1 MKIIV
6 LDLFGCGGDSCVNRE
21 DAEMSHRIF
30 LFACGILP
38 PAYRPGKGAGAW
50 MITIA
55 RNMADGLSAPEKRRY
70 PWRNCG
76 EDLHHSQPSCGG
88 KDLR

>member
-1 MKIIV
+1 M
-6 LDLFGCGGDSCVNRE
+6 CQPGGVE
-21 DAEMSHRIF
+21 DVTSDF

-38 PAYRPGKGAGAW
+38 PAYRPGKGGAW

-55 RNMADGLSAPEKRRY
+55 RNMADGLSAPGEGRY
-70 PWRNCG
+70 PWREVARICIIP
-76 EDLHHSQPSCGG
+76 QPSCGG